1 MLLSNALQFVSELQ
15 SQTLFGQGTVPN
27 FPACSSVCLHLLH
40 PFGCAQ
46 QKVRDED
53 LLVLFYCFQPTFLE
67 LCDLLPLMFK
77 PSTILSNFYCEGYAF
92 EEHDLLHH
100 CKYKFIYVWHFQ
112 HIKASISVLNK
123 LLYLFM

>member
-1 MLLSNALQFVSELQ
+1 MWLSNTLQFVPELH
-15 SQTLFGQGTVPN
+15 SQTLFGQGSVPN

-53 LLVLFYCFQPTFLE
+53 LLILFYCFQPTFLE
-67 LCDLLPLMFK
+67 LCDLLPLIFK
-77 PSTILSNFYCEGYAF
+77 LSTVLPDFHCEGYAL
-92 EEHDLLHH
+92 EEHEFLHH
-100 CKYKFIYVWHFQ
+100 SKHKLIYVWHFQ
-112 HIKASISVLNK
+112 HSKASISVLNK